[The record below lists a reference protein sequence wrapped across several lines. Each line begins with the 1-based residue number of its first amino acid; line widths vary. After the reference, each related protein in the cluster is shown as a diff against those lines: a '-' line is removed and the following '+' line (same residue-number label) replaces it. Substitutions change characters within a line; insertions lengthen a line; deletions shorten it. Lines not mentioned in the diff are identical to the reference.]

1 VPVVVPEQPAKL
13 PPSETVTEPEGTVK
27 PEGKVMV
34 TVSPIVSRPD
44 PLAVKFAVQFVLAVL
59 ATVLVL
65 VKLTEVTEPPG
76 AVIVSELPAEA
87 ATEALSCE
95 VVSE

>member
-1 VPVVVPEQPAKL
+1 VVPEQPAKL

-34 TVSPIVSRPD
+34 TVSPGVRPPVD
-44 PLAVKFAVQFVLAVL
+44 VAVKCAVQFVLAVL

-76 AVIVSELPAEA
+76 AVMAVVAVTLEVFSEVT
-87 ATEALSCE
+87 TE
-95 VVSE
+95 